1 MRLIARRTF
10 ASAALALPAALV
22 ARRAHATVFRG
33 LRLPDLVAQS
43 EHVLL
48 LTGLDAR
55 CLSIQIAGRRSI
67 VTESRV
73 RVDDVV
79 ARAAPGSGELLV
91 RTLGGELDGVGEL
104 VHGQAEFV
112 RNQPCLAFL
121 TRAPDGNLWV
131 TGMAQGHYPVASD
144 SVVPYLLASPHLS
157 MLEDFEHSAVRALV
171 RQKLSDARRLVL
183 EASRR

>member
-79 ARAAPGSGELLV
+79 ARAVPGSGELLV